1 MSINYT
7 TQLIWAVHRT
17 LIGAKK
23 CLSRGCVVCILLQN
37 FKVDESSMKS
47 YQEISSRQP
56 VQKKKKK
63 RKRKGKA
70 LG

>member
-1 MSINYT
+1 M
-7 TQLIWAVHRT
+7 
-17 LIGAKK
+17 
-23 CLSRGCVVCILLQN
+23 CILLQN